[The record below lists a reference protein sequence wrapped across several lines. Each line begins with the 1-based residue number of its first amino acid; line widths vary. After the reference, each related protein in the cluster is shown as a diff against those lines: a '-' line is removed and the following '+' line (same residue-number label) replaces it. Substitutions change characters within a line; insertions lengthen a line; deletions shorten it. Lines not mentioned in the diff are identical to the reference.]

1 MADPRPLTRNEL
13 AQFLPSQRAIRAFER
28 LFELVPDDLTQI
40 LVIAEEA
47 LSAAANARAE
57 NLQLKQ
63 ELERLQLELQI
74 KQSPNLDSIIKRIEL
89 LETLGA

>member
-28 LFELVPDDLTQI
+28 LFELAPDDLTQI